1 MISMPSTYQQNGIE
15 LLYPDNWKVVDED
28 PQSDPPSVTFQSPG
42 TGYWNITVYPDSQNP
57 DSLTTETITAMQ
69 EEYDS
74 IEVEPI
80 ECSFGKQLASGFQM
94 QFYYCLLYTSPSPR
108 D

>member
-1 MISMPSTYQQNGIE
+1 MPTTYQQNGIE

-28 PQSDPPSVTFQSPG
+28 PHSDPPTVTLQSPS
-42 TGYWNITVYPDSQNP
+42 TGYWNLTIYPDSQNP
-57 DSLTTETITAMQ
+57 DSLTTETVTAMQ

-74 IEVEPI
+74 IEVEPL

-94 QFYYCLLYTSPSPR
+94 QFYYLDWYLESITIIIK
-108 D
+108 